1 MAGTCVVR
9 TLRESDIPAAMQ
21 LKNAAGWNQTEQDW
35 RNLLRLAPDGCFG
48 VECDGRLVST
58 TTAVCYG
65 SELAWIGMVLTDP
78 AYRSRGFARQLMEH
92 ALEFLERR
100 QVQWIKLDAT
110 DLGRPLYGKLGFREE
125 QPIERWV
132 RKAGPIAQGNA
143 VRLAV
148 PHEWRSFDREAFG
161 ADRWELLGLLA
172 AIESAALPGAGYA
185 MGRSGCKAAY
195 FGPCVSRSFVAARC
209 LLGWFL
215 STHSGENTYCDLLPS
230 NEDAVQLAREVGF
243 QRDRELV
250 RMARCGMAG
259 AAPLVC
265 HENYI
270 FAIAGFEFG

>member
-1 MAGTCVVR
+1 MPGTCVVR

-48 VECDGRLVST
+48 VDWDGSLVST

-78 AYRSRGFARQLMEH
+78 AYRSRGFARRLMEH

-110 DLGRPLYGKLGFREE
+110 DSGRPLYGKLGFRDE

-132 RKAGPIAQGNA
+132 RKAGPIAHGTA
-143 VRLAV
+143 VRPAV
-148 PHEWRSFDREAFG
+148 PHEWRGFDRQAFG
-161 ADRWELLGLLA
+161 ADRWELLRLLA
-172 AIESAALPGAGYA
+172 PIESAALPGAGYA

-195 FGPCVSRSFVAARC
+195 FGPCVSRSFVEARG
-209 LLGWFL
+209 LLSWFL
-215 STHSGENTYCDLLPS
+215 SMHSAENIYCDLLPS
-230 NEDAVQLAREVGF
+230 NDDAVQLAREFGF
-243 QRDRELV
+243 QCDRELV